1 MKTLILQAKNGCSDA
16 RRRLVAELQPRLES
30 MARYYGR
37 CCCEEPE
44 DLLGEA
50 WTAVFE
56 ALQITNIE
64 IGKPEQYLLKRARWR
79 MLDYIKWARRRR
91 CDENDEDTPGC
102 PVGDFSS
109 EVVTTTVIAQIS
121 DDLTSV
127 QRSILD
133 GLMEG
138 QTWREVAAD
147 LGCSSANVAYHV
159 RQIRQ
164 RCASVVE
171 AVAQVPE

>member
-1 MKTLILQAKNGCSDA
+1 MKTLILQAKNGNRDA
-16 RRRLVAELQPRLES
+16 RQRLVAELQPRLES

-37 CCCEEPE
+37 CCYEEPE

-56 ALQITNIE
+56 ALQVTNIE
-64 IGKPEQYLLKRARWR
+64 IGRPEQYLLKRARWR

-91 CDENDEDTPGC
+91 CDETEEDMPGC
-102 PVGDFSS
+102 PVGDFSE
-109 EVVTTTVIAQIS
+109 EVVNTTVIDQIS
-121 DDLTSV
+121 DDLTAV

-138 QTWREVAAD
+138 QTWREVAAG

-164 RCASVVE
+164 RCAC
-171 AVAQVPE
+171 VAGIPMAIRE